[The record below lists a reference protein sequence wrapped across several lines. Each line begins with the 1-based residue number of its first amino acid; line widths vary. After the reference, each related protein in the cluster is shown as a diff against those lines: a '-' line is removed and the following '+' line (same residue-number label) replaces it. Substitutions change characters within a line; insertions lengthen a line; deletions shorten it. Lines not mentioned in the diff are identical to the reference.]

1 MDKYENWKRE
11 DALNNRLKSRVNSG
25 IIPLHAISYLF
36 PFRKRER
43 NLLYISYVIF
53 GKIKFVTN
61 FGFGNYLGSFNPE
74 GRKKGEET
82 KGWKNIIFTP
92 VFVA

>member
-25 IIPLHAISYLF
+25 IIPLHAIYF
-36 PFRKRER
+36 HF
-43 NLLYISYVIF
+43 VIF

-61 FGFGNYLGSFNPE
+61 FGFGNYLGSFNSE
-74 GRKKGEET
+74 WRRKGEET